1 MGERW
6 IWNLYHRILY
16 YLRGVI
22 SMIHLHNLI
31 NMSIAPPP
39 EWPLNEVNFEEG
51 VYKHLPP
58 KEEGA
63 F

>member
-1 MGERW
+1 MQKVKG
-6 IWNLYHRILY
+6 L
-16 YLRGVI
+16 I

-39 EWPLNEVNFEEG
+39 ETPLNEVNFEEG

-58 KEEGA
+58 REEGA
-63 F
+63 FYYG